1 MKGKAKIELRLKLGY
16 ALTTLSCWGIAIAGI
31 NSYYMGSFLHADDIR
46 TLAIATSAESLQ
58 SRWTLWRC
66 LWQNTSSNLMLR
78 NVKWYIVFMRS
89 HQEGTPVCEV
99 EGTFLLVSDT
109 LKCLRVLCRVICKI
123 YWWEHQ
129 EGKTGPYITL
139 FMWEGGGKVIS

>member
-1 MKGKAKIELRLKLGY
+1 MKGKAKIELKLKLGY

-66 LWQNTSSNLMLR
+66 LWQNTSSNIMLR
-78 NVKWYIVFMRS
+78 NLKWYIVFMRS

-99 EGTFLLVSDT
+99 ELTFLPVSDT
-109 LKCLRVLCRVICKI
+109 VKCLRVLCKGNLQNLVTRTSRRQDRAVHDFV
-123 YWWEHQ
+123 YV
-129 EGKTGPYITL
+129 
-139 FMWEGGGKVIS
+139 GGWRQCN